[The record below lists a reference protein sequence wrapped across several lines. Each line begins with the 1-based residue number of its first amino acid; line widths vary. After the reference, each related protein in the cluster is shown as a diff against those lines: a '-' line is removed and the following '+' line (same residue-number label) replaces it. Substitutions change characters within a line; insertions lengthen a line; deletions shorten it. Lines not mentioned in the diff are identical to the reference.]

1 MEYIENL
8 LARGGGATEC
18 RKSRTIGQKYI
29 DLLWEHWS
37 LDITRDLSCNAITKC
52 DEINTIYIQIYCY
65 QLKT

>member
-8 LARGGGATEC
+8 FARGGGATEC

-37 LDITRDLSCNAITKC
+37 LDITRDLSCNAIT
-52 DEINTIYIQIYCY
+52 
-65 QLKT
+65 

>member
-8 LARGGGATEC
+8 LARGDGATEC

-52 DEINTIYIQIYCY
+52 DEINTIYI
-65 QLKT
+65 